1 MFSLSWNMGSQFEE
15 GVPFEWAHTRS
26 GENMVSHRFLLQLN
40 YVVKVPLASKFELT
54 CGYLVEQVGK
64 VTHFCQRGSLLSH
77 VSQEYIPFSESF

>member
-15 GVPFEWAHTRS
+15 GVPFEWVHTRS

-54 CGYLVEQVGK
+54 CG
-64 VTHFCQRGSLLSH
+64 
-77 VSQEYIPFSESF
+77 